1 MARVI
6 DNIDDLCA
14 AAIDTSSARIVLM
27 EYVAPVVEEILRK
40 HIEMDVYGAYDPKVY
55 TRSNS
60 LTANV
65 RSMLIADDELLV
77 TSTAVPNTP
86 HVGWHSSGDGS
97 FLYMLE
103 VGNLGWWRKGFPRPA
118 IHNAQREVNS
128 STAVKA
134 AKRNGIKRVTRR

>member
-1 MARVI
+1 MARII
-6 DNIDDLCA
+6 DNIDDLYTSA
-14 AAIDTSSARIVLM
+14 LDTSAARIVLM

-40 HIEMDVYGAYDPKVY
+40 HIESDIYGAYNPKTY

-65 RSMLIADDELLV
+65 RSMLISDNELLV

-86 HVGWHSSGDGS
+86 HVGWYSSGDGA

-103 VGNLGWWRKGFPRPA
+103 VGDLGWWRKGFPRPA
-118 IHNAQREVNS
+118 ISNAQREVDS
-128 STAVKA
+128 STAVES